1 MFYFLTPPAKIDP
14 CQEVFFKKVAGLCPP
29 PPSPP
34 YIWGGY
40 FPIKGGIYIEG
51 VVLSS

>member
-29 PPSPP
+29 PHPL
-34 YIWGGY
+34 YMGGY